1 MIQVQAIII
10 CYFCVGDSPS
20 TNNYQPTTIMPII
33 AKFIV
38 ANEENAYKV
47 VEMANA
53 HYTTSNQKDTDK
65 ENTISA
71 FLNKANS
78 FTREWLMSFDVTGEE
93 EDRIEEPLALLVLVS
108 ANIPVEAEGG
118 KPLYI
123 ERTIPS
129 GSEEGNQKLLTRAL
143 EIAAQRRHDSIWA
156 EVKPADT
163 ALINFYKEAGFR
175 EAAKRGEAVLFKKSV

>member
-1 MIQVQAIII
+1 
-10 CYFCVGDSPS
+10 
-20 TNNYQPTTIMPII
+20 MPII

-47 VEMANA
+47 ADMANVY
-53 HYTTSNQKDTDK
+53 YTASKQKDTEK
-65 ENTISA
+65 ENTVSA

-78 FTREWLMSFDVTGEE
+78 FTTEWLMSFDATGED
-93 EDRIEEPLALLVLVS
+93 EDRVEEPLALLVMIS
-108 ANIPVEAEGG
+108 ANIPAEAAGG

-129 GSEEGNQKLLTRAL
+129 VNDEGNQKLLNRAF
-143 EIAAQRRHDSIWA
+143 EIAGQRKHDSIWA

-163 ALINFYKEAGFR
+163 ALANFYKELGFR
-175 EAAKRGEAVLFKKSV
+175 ETAKRGEALLFKKAL

>member
-1 MIQVQAIII
+1 
-10 CYFCVGDSPS
+10 
-20 TNNYQPTTIMPII
+20 MPII

-47 VEMANA
+47 AEMANA
-53 HYTTSNQKDTDK
+53 YYTISKQQDTDK
-65 ENTISA
+65 ENTVSA

-78 FTREWLMSFDVTGEE
+78 FTREWLMSFDVTGED
-93 EDRIEEPLALLVLVS
+93 EDRVEEHLALIVLVS

-129 GSEEGNQKLLTRAL
+129 ANEEGNQKLLNRAL
-143 EIAAQRRHDSIWA
+143 EIAAQRKHDSIWA

-163 ALINFYKEAGFR
+163 ALQNFYKELGFR
-175 EAAKRGEAVLFKKSV
+175 ETAKRGDALLFKKSV

>member
-1 MIQVQAIII
+1 
-10 CYFCVGDSPS
+10 
-20 TNNYQPTTIMPII
+20 MPII

-47 VEMANA
+47 AEMANA
-53 HYTTSNQKDTDK
+53 YYTISKQQDTDK
-65 ENTISA
+65 ENTVSA

-78 FTREWLMSFDVTGEE
+78 FTREWLMSFDVTGED
-93 EDRIEEPLALLVLVS
+93 EDRVEEHLALIVLVS
-108 ANIPVEAEGG
+108 ANIPAEAEGG

-129 GSEEGNQKLLTRAL
+129 ANEEGNQKLLNRAL
-143 EIAAQRRHDSIWA
+143 EIAAQRKHDSIWA

-163 ALINFYKEAGFR
+163 ALQNFYKDLGFR
-175 EAAKRGEAVLFKKSV
+175 ETAKRGDALLFKRGV

>member
-1 MIQVQAIII
+1 
-10 CYFCVGDSPS
+10 
-20 TNNYQPTTIMPII
+20 MPII

-38 ANEENAYKV
+38 ANEENAYKA

-53 HYTTSNQKDTDK
+53 YYTVSKQKDTDK
-65 ENTISA
+65 ENTVSA

-78 FTREWLMSFDVTGEE
+78 FTREWLMSFEATGEE
-93 EDRIEEPLALLVLVS
+93 EDRVEEPLALIVLVS
-108 ANIPVEAEGG
+108 ANIPAEAEGG

-129 GSEEGNQKLLTRAL
+129 TNEEANQKLLARAL

-156 EVKPADT
+156 EVKPAET
-163 ALINFYKEAGFR
+163 ALVNFYKDLGFR
-175 EAAKRGEAVLFKKSV
+175 ETSRRGEVLLFKKAL

>member
-1 MIQVQAIII
+1 
-10 CYFCVGDSPS
+10 
-20 TNNYQPTTIMPII
+20 MPVI

-47 VEMANA
+47 SEMANA
-53 HYTTSNQKDTDK
+53 YYTTSKQKDTAK
-65 ENTISA
+65 ENTVSA

-78 FTREWLMSFDVTGEE
+78 FTTEWLMTFDVTGED
-93 EDRIEEPLALLVLVS
+93 EDRVEEPLALLVLIS
-108 ANIPVEAEGG
+108 ANLPKEADGG

-129 GSEEGNQKLLTRAL
+129 GNDEGNQKLLNRAF
-143 EIAAQRRHDSIWA
+143 EIAAQRKHDVVWA

-163 ALINFYKEAGFR
+163 ALANFYKDLGFR
-175 EAAKRGEAVLFKKSV
+175 ESGKRDEALLFKKAL

>member
-1 MIQVQAIII
+1 
-10 CYFCVGDSPS
+10 
-20 TNNYQPTTIMPII
+20 MPII

-53 HYTTSNQKDTDK
+53 YYAVSKQKDTEK
-65 ENTISA
+65 ENTVSA

-78 FTREWLMSFDVTGEE
+78 FTREWLMSFEATGEDE
-93 EDRIEEPLALLVLVS
+93 ERVEEPLALIVLVS
-108 ANIPVEAEGG
+108 ANIPEEAEGG

-129 GSEEGNQKLLTRAL
+129 ADEEGNQKLLARAL
-143 EIAAQRRHDSIWA
+143 EIGAQRRHDSIWA

-163 ALINFYKEAGFR
+163 ALINFYKDLGFR
-175 EAAKRGEAVLFKKSV
+175 ETAKRGEVLLFKKAL

>member
-1 MIQVQAIII
+1 
-10 CYFCVGDSPS
+10 
-20 TNNYQPTTIMPII
+20 MPVI

-47 VEMANA
+47 AEMANA
-53 HYTTSNQKDTDK
+53 HYTASKQKDTDK
-65 ENTISA
+65 ENTVSA

-78 FTREWLMSFDVTGEE
+78 FTREWLMSFEVTGED
-93 EDRIEEPLALLVLVS
+93 EDRVEEPLALAVLVS
-108 ANIPVEAEGG
+108 ANIPAEAEGG

-129 GSEEGNQKLLTRAL
+129 DNEEGNQKLLTRAL
-143 EIAAQRRHDSIWA
+143 EIAAQRKHDSIWA

-163 ALINFYKEAGFR
+163 ALINFYKTLGFR
-175 EAAKRGEAVLFKKSV
+175 ETSKRGDTLLFKKSV